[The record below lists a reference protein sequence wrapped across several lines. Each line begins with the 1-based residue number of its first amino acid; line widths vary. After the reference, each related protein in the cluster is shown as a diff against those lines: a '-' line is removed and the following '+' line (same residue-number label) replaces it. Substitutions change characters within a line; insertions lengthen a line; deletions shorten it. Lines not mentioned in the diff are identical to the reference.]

1 MHSLRHIVVCAALAG
16 AGILGHAADAP
27 LSPVAPKPG
36 ATATPTAAVAVA
48 TGQLQAGTV
57 TTAHALTSDDL
68 EAWLDGLI
76 PSALVTARTPGAVVS
91 VVKDG
96 QVLLEKGY
104 GWADA
109 EKHIPVDPKAT
120 LFRPGSTSKLFTWTA
135 VMQQVELGKLDLDTD
150 VNQYLDFKVPVRN
163 GHPLTLRHIMT
174 QTSGFEEVIKDLV
187 SFGTASPPLRDVLV
201 ANMPPLRADPGTTAG
216 YSNYATA
223 LAGYIVQRVSGEQY
237 EDYIEHHIFQ
247 PLGMAH
253 STFRQPLPA
262 ALAPLMAQGYMET
275 GQPGHGFEVVN
286 LPPAGSLSSTAD
298 DMSRFMIAHLQ
309 DGSLGD
315 ARILQAATAQKMHT
329 TPTRLFPDLN
339 GIALG
344 FYQQD
349 INGHRVIAHGGD
361 LNYFHSDL
369 ALFIDDHVGL
379 FISVNAPGKEGM
391 GEMLRV
397 RLFNSFADRYFP
409 HPETPTPIDKATAQA
424 HAALIAGHW
433 VNTRRADST
442 FLKLV
447 DLLSPTVVTANP
459 DGSITSKVLLDP
471 QTFVETSP
479 FLWSEVD
486 GHDKLQARVQDGKV
500 VGWTTDMLAFAWSY
514 QSPGGL
520 AAAGLQQPA
529 CALALAIVTLVAAM
543 WPISAIVRRRL
554 RTPRTETPALRLA
567 RRLADGGAVAL
578 LVAVVAWVAFFA
590 AVISTTYTGLDPLLH
605 LAQVLAIVGFAGG
618 TLANAWLLFVQQ
630 REHAGAST
638 RVWTVVRV
646 VAFAY
651 LLAVGFGYN
660 LLSLSGQY

>member
-1 MHSLRHIVVCAALAG
+1 MHFLQKLIVCAALAG
-16 AGILGHAADAP
+16 AGASIHAADAP
-27 LSPVAPKPG
+27 LSPVATKPG
-36 ATATPTAAVAVA
+36 GSTLPNAPVAASSVLSRGG
-48 TGQLQAGTV
+48 TLAG
-57 TTAHALTSDDL
+57 AQPLTREDL

-76 PSALVTARTPGAVVS
+76 PAQLVTARTPGAVIS

-96 QVLLEKGY
+96 KVLLEKGY

-109 EKHIPVDPKAT
+109 EKRVPVDPKTT

-187 SFGTASPPLRDVLV
+187 SFGTLSPALRDVLV
-201 ANMPPLRADPGTTAG
+201 SNMPPLRADPGTVAG

-223 LAGYIVQRVSGEQY
+223 LAGYIVQRVSGERY
-237 EDYIEHHIFQ
+237 EDYIERHIFQ
-247 PLGMAH
+247 PLQMAH

-262 ALAPLMAQGYMET
+262 KLAPMMAKGYMET
-275 GQPGHGFEVVN
+275 GQAGHGFEVVN
-286 LPPAGSLSSTAD
+286 LPPAGSLTSSAD

-309 DGSLGD
+309 DGAFGD

-329 TPTRLFPDLN
+329 TTTRLFPDLN

-369 ALFIDDHVGL
+369 ALFLDDHVGL

-397 RLFNSFADRYFP
+397 RVFNGFADRYFP
-409 HPETPTPIDKATAQA
+409 KSETLEPLDKATQQA
-424 HAALIAGHW
+424 HAAMLAGTW

-447 DLLSPTVVTANP
+447 DLLSPTHVTANP
-459 DGSITSKVLLDP
+459 DGSITTKTLLDP
-471 QTFVETSP
+471 QTFVETTP

-500 VGWTTDMLAFAWSY
+500 VSWATDTLAFAWSY
-514 QSPGGL
+514 QSAGGM
-520 AAAGLQQPA
+520 AAAGLQQAA
-529 CALALAIVTLVAAM
+529 CGVALLIVVLAAAM
-543 WPISAIVRRRL
+543 WPIAAVVRRRL
-554 RTPRTETPALRLA
+554 KTPRAESVTLRRA
-567 RRLADGGAVAL
+567 RRFADAGAAML
-578 LVAVVAWVAFFA
+578 LVAVIAWVGFFA
-590 AVISTTYTGLDPLLH
+590 AVISTTFSGLDPLLH

-618 TLANAWLLFVQQ
+618 TLANVWLLLAQL
-630 REHAGAST
+630 RERRPAITLA
-638 RVWTVVRV
+638 WTVVRV

-651 LLAVGFGYN
+651 LLAVAFGYN
-660 LLSLSGQY
+660 LLSLGGHY